1 MELVPQAS
9 TGRDAVCSSAPAGH
23 HPYGFPDANISGI
36 EAIIAIRGEFNDA
49 RIVVLTTY
57 AGPPLVV
64 RWSGWKRRPLS
75 HLMRRHHLCDE
86 ESPGENGASCSRPD
100 RKAFLYP

>member
-1 MELVPQAS
+1 MDFQMP
-9 TGRDAVCSSAPAGH
+9 
-23 HPYGFPDANISGI
+23 NISGI

-49 RIVVLTTY
+49 RMVVLTTY

-86 ESPGENGASCSRPD
+86 ESPGENSASCSRPD
-100 RKAFLYP
+100 RKAFLCP

>member
-1 MELVPQAS
+1 MDFQMP
-9 TGRDAVCSSAPAGH
+9 
-23 HPYGFPDANISGI
+23 NISGI

-75 HLMRRHHLCDE
+75 HLMRRHHL
-86 ESPGENGASCSRPD
+86 SPRRTQARMVPHVPVQTERLSCTHEARRIENG
-100 RKAFLYP
+100 

>member
-1 MELVPQAS
+1 M
-9 TGRDAVCSSAPAGH
+9 D
-23 HPYGFPDANISGI
+23 FPMPNISGI

-75 HLMRRHHLCDE
+75 RLNGQNFRYTEGVPGCPAGEHAVFQHE
-86 ESPGENGASCSRPD
+86 EAEHCAAVTDRFRLKSRY
-100 RKAFLYP
+100 RCRNTE